1 MDNADKETVQSWNEN
16 AERWTRAVRGQSIPS
31 RQAGTDKAIIDA
43 IVSRKPKR
51 VLDVGCGE
59 GWLSRALAQ
68 QIGRDVVGVDGC
80 ARLIDHARA
89 AHPTGTYLTLSYDD
103 IVAGQAPG
111 GGPFD
116 VIACS
121 FSLLGEDLAPLLGAL
136 GRHLAPG
143 GVVII
148 QTVHPVSVSEGDTY
162 VDGWRQEA
170 FAAFGEDEWTPMP
183 WYFRTLASWIS
194 VIDAAG
200 LAVSGC
206 DEPRHPEN
214 GTPLSLLL
222 TCTAKGRPA

>member
-1 MDNADKETVQSWNEN
+1 MDNADKETVQSWTEN

-43 IVSRKPKR
+43 VVSRKPKR

-59 GWLSRALAQ
+59 GWLTRALAREV
-68 QIGRDVVGVDGC
+68 GDGVVGVDGC
-80 ARLIDHARA
+80 APLIEHAHG
-89 AHPTGTYLTLSYDD
+89 AHPSGTYLTLSYDD
-103 IVAGQAPG
+103 IIAGHGPES
-111 GGPFD
+111 GPFD

-121 FSLLGEDLAPLLGAL
+121 FSLLGENLAPLLAAL
-136 GRHLAPG
+136 GSNLAPD

-148 QTVHPVSVSEGDTY
+148 QTVHPLFVGDGRTY
-162 VDGWRQEA
+162 ANGWRQEA
-170 FAAFGEDEWTPMP
+170 FTAFGEDEWTPMP
-183 WYFRTLASWIS
+183 WYFRTLASWIA

-206 DEPRHPEN
+206 VEPCHPES

-222 TCTAKGRPA
+222 TCSVNKRLA